1 MPWLSSGSLQTCF
14 HVLACRQSR
23 VLERAVQERAAKA
36 AFAGAQALRPLT
48 FPVAQLLAGAARLV
62 PTSRYLPLRLRL
74 LRALVG
80 LGRAT
85 RLDVPAVPLLLEL
98 LQWSALGKG
107 LRPAAS
113 GAAGAGSGAA
123 SGGGLLLRASKALL
137 ASPAYQQD
145 VLEQARPLSGTWR
158 STSALCATA
167 PGLGLQLGRAA
178 NMCSAA

>member
-1 MPWLSSGSLQTCF
+1 M
-14 HVLACRQSR
+14 
-23 VLERAVQERAAKA
+23 
-36 AFAGAQALRPLT
+36 
-48 FPVAQLLAGAARLV
+48 AQLLAGAARLV

-85 RLDVPAVPLLLEL
+85 RLGMPAVPLLLEL

-107 LRPAAS
+107 LRPPAS

-145 VLEQARPLSGTWR
+145 VLEQARHPVSDLALSQCTVCDGGWAGLPRCGPRHKPPWCVLSSGDSSSCMRCFKQAPQHRTR
-158 STSALCATA
+158 PVLATV
-167 PGLGLQLGRAA
+167 
-178 NMCSAA
+178 C